1 MKANQAHFN
10 SSVIASPFLGSK
22 KQNVRPGD
30 LDGGHFSLGQG
41 MPAGKFEIQTLLAV
55 DNILMIL
62 QINDSKFDRVR

>member
-1 MKANQAHFN
+1 MEGNQAHSN

-22 KQNVRPGD
+22 KQNVRLGD

-62 QINDSKFDRVR
+62 QINDSKFDRAR